1 MSLRQALCKPLARVQ
16 RPGPRAVGDH
26 VGGVAGRHCA
36 LAARAACCC
45 PPRHE
50 VYAAAHG
57 GFFTLL
63 AALGLVAH
71 LRTALTDPDSVSLGS
86 VPPGFLPDTDSNS
99 NAEALDLCPCCGAMR
114 PPRAYH
120 CLVCRCCVRKMD
132 HHCPWVNNCV
142 GEDNQRHFV
151 LFLLYITLASLHVLL
166 LLGVPTLR
174 SYARGEWDSDST
186 VMPDH
191 LRLVLLILAL
201 MGFFLTTPMF
211 FMQIF
216 AICTDTTWV
225 ERIEGERSTGSRGSA
240 WANLKAVFGSRVS
253 LAWINPFATPPPQ
266 RAEGLHD
273 VV

>member
-1 MSLRQALCKPLARVQ
+1 MSLRQALCNPWLVCDVL
-16 RPGPRAVGDH
+16 GL
-26 VGGVAGRHCA
+26 A
-36 LAARAACCC
+36 LAATTWVVVLGATVLLLRELLLL

-57 GFFTLL
+57 GLFTLL

-71 LRTALTDPDSVSLGS
+71 LRTALTDPGSVPLGS
-86 VPPGFLPDTDSNS
+86 VPPGSLPDTDSNS